1 MATKNDSMWGKHSA
15 ERGWILKCLKSQTQP
30 AVYAYSS
37 ASSKARVN
45 STVVTWHTKAS
56 TETHSRPKELFFSI
70 TTEGVYQVDN
80 HADHGGYKLVY
91 QGATCLSYKTI
102 KPADVAIVFQRNSS
116 GEKFAQIAVS
126 I

>member
-15 ERGWILKCLKSQTQP
+15 ERGWILNCLKSQTQP
-30 AVYAYSS
+30 IVYSCSS

-45 STVVTWHTKAS
+45 STVVTWHTKTS
-56 TETHSRPKELFFSI
+56 SEKSSRPKELFFPI
-70 TTEGVYQVDN
+70 KAEGVYQVDN

-102 KPADVAIVFQRNSS
+102 KPDDVAVVFQRNVS
-116 GEKFAQIAVS
+116 GEAFSQIAAS